1 MPWSTIIV
9 TGTAPLLVG
18 IPTVI
23 ASVGV
28 PGIIRLIRS
37 AAVGAAVITSTLAA
51 IPRSDG
57 AAAVTVITSGAF
69 TEGQALPALMLAK
82 RNGHDD
88 KSPLR
93 HNVNGLTVTAAASEE
108 MRQVRREG
116 KHVVRP
122 VVKPS
127 FKFSPLSFSPDLALW
142 TCVRLSPKKH

>member
-1 MPWSTIIV
+1 MPCALVAIIV
-9 TGTAPLLVG
+9 AGTAPLLVG

-28 PGIIRLIRS
+28 PGIIRHIRS
-37 AAVGAAVITSTLAA
+37 AAVGAAVITLTLAA

-57 AAAVTVITSGAF
+57 AVTVITSGAF
-69 TEGQALPALMLAK
+69 TEGQALRALMLAK
-82 RNGHDD
+82 RSGHDD

-93 HNVNGLTVTAAASEE
+93 RNVNGLTVTAAASEE

-127 FKFSPLSFSPDLALW
+127 FKFSPHSFSPDLAL
-142 TCVRLSPKKH
+142 